1 MRLRRPV
8 THPRTILAVVGTV
21 GLALVLAAAAHAAQV
36 PVTGGVYTT
45 VDTAIDGT
53 GHCFNGNPSVNCN
66 QYGGK
71 QYVWL
76 NGGPNGARLGP
87 DGQWMFAVLVPG
99 SQPNPNDGSAGNLSS
114 PNDAHTNR
122 TFVVTNGQ
130 IASYSGT
137 HTYDAANHM
146 IRLMTYNNTTN
157 SGGVYIMA
165 VCYLGPAGGPITYP
179 VTASACKYDAF
190 KVTTTADNGPPKCTL
205 TLVGLNMLGQKYIQ
219 VTLED
224 TVGGLE
230 SVTVNTSDNAVVTM
244 PDVIVG
250 QTSPLTVTGTK
261 QIQTKSSAIRLTV
274 VDVAGNTVVCDP
286 IVPGRKAPARD
297 RAPEPKQTSSTTT
310 VRRTRFSLAGDAEG
324 D

>member
-1 MRLRRPV
+1 MRLKRKE
-8 THPRTILAVVGTV
+8 THLRKALLIVGIVGV
-21 GLALVLAAAAHAAQV
+21 GLVFAATAQAKQV

-45 VDTAIDGT
+45 VDTSIDGT

-66 QYGGK
+66 QYSAK

-76 NGGPNGARLGP
+76 NGGPSGARLGP
-87 DGQWMFAVLVPG
+87 DGQWMFAVIVPG
-99 SQPNPNDGSAGNLSS
+99 SQPNPNDGATGNLSS
-114 PNDAHTNR
+114 PNDAYTNR
-122 TFVVTNGQ
+122 TFVVSSGQ

-137 HTYDAANHM
+137 HTFDAANHM

-157 SGGVYIMA
+157 NGGVYIMA
-165 VCYLGPAGGPITYP
+165 VCYLGPVGGPITYP

-190 KVTTTADNGPPKCTL
+190 KVTTASYNGPPKCTL
-205 TLVGLNMLGQKYIQ
+205 TLVGLNMTGQKYIQ

-230 SVTVNTSDNAVVTM
+230 SVTVNKSDNAAITM
-244 PDVIVG
+244 ADVIVG

-261 QIQTKSSAIRLTV
+261 QIQPSGSVVSLTV
-274 VDVAGNTVVCDP
+274 ADVAGNSVTCDP
-286 IVPGRKAPARD
+286 IVPGTKAPRPRPPAAKD
-297 RAPEPKQTSSTTT
+297 GTTT
-310 VRRTRFSLAGDAEG
+310 IIVRRTKFSLAGEVEG